1 MIRLAAASF
10 MTFALFTTACAIDEE
25 VDTTSQ
31 ESHSWGGYHW
41 ARTANPFTLSVGD
54 NVSSEWDG
62 VLNTSLSDWT
72 KSTVLNLSKTGGGA
86 TNKRCKGPSG
96 RVEVCNAKYG
106 NNGWLGVASISVQGG
121 HITAGNVKLND
132 TYFSTPTYNTTA
144 WRNLVSCQEIGHT
157 LGLDHQDEDFNNP
170 PLGTCM
176 DYTSDPSP
184 NQHPNAH
191 DYDELEEIYAH
202 LDSNTT
208 VGSAAPALAGESAD
222 DWGELVSS
230 SRGGMQETYRRD
242 LGNGRSVVT
251 HVIWA
256 Q

>member
-1 MIRLAAASF
+1 MHRLAAASIGLGL
-10 MTFALFTTACAIDEE
+10 FAAGCVVEDETL
-25 VDTTSQ
+25 DTTTQ

-41 ARTANPFTLSVGD
+41 ARTANPFTLNVGD
-54 NVSSEWDG
+54 NVTSEWDA
-62 VLNTSLSDWT
+62 VLSTSVTDWT
-72 KSTVLNLSKTGGGA
+72 KSTVLDLNKVAGGA
-86 TNKRCKGPSG
+86 TNKRCKGAAG

-106 NNGWLGVASISVQGG
+106 NNGWLGIASISVQGG

-157 LGLDHQDEDFNNP
+157 LGLDHQDENFDNP

-191 DYDELEEIYAH
+191 DYDELVEIYSH

-208 VGSAAPALAGESAD
+208 VGSAAPESGEAIQ
-222 DWGELVSS
+222 DWGELVGS
-230 SRGGMQETYRRD
+230 SRGGWQETYRRD
-242 LGNGRSVVT
+242 LGNNRAVIT

-256 Q
+256 E